1 MIKRWYDDMIERI
14 EMLRSNVEKIQEEI
28 ALAAKRAGRQSTDIT
43 LVAASKTQSSETIRD
58 VIAAGIKVCGENRV
72 QELLPHLEDKAY
84 EGAQVH
90 FIGHLQTN
98 KVRQIVGEVS
108 LIQSVDSQRLLDAI
122 DKEAEKRGLVQDV
135 LLEVNI
141 GKEENKGGVLPENL
155 PALVDYSSGL
165 THLRLR
171 GLMCIP
177 PAEADKFQL
186 RAFFAQTRQL
196 FIDTRGKMGDNN
208 SDIDCLSMGMSGD
221 FALAIE
227 EGATMVRVGTALFG
241 ARPPLR

>member
-1 MIKRWYDDMIERI
+1 MNERQREI
-14 EMLRSNVEKIQEEI
+14 AQNIARIQEEMTAA
-28 ALAAKRAGRQSTDIT
+28 ALRAGRNPDEIT
-43 LVAASKTQSSETIRD
+43 LIAASKTQSSETIRD
-58 VIAAGIKVCGENRV
+58 AIAAGIRVCGENRV

-84 EGAQVH
+84 EGAEVH

-108 LIQSVDSQRLLDAI
+108 LIQSVDSDRLLDEI
-122 DKEAEKRGLVQDV
+122 EKQAEKRGIRQDV

-141 GKEENKGGVLPENL
+141 GREENKGGVLPEKL
-155 PALVDYSSGL
+155 ADLVEYAKGL
-165 THLRLR
+165 SHVRLR

-177 PAEADKFQL
+177 PADAEETEL
-186 RAFFAQTRQL
+186 RALFAQTKQL
-196 FIDTRGKMGDNN
+196 FVDTRCKMGDNI

-221 FALAIE
+221 FSLAIE
-227 EGATMVRVGTALFG
+227 EGATMVRVGTAIFG

>member
-1 MIKRWYDDMIERI
+1 MSERQREI
-14 EMLRSNVEKIQEEI
+14 AQNIARIQEEI
-28 ALAAKRAGRQSTDIT
+28 TAAALRAGRNPEEIT
-43 LVAASKTQSSETIRD
+43 LIAASKTQSSETIRD
-58 VIAAGIKVCGENRV
+58 AIAAGIRVCGENRV

-84 EGAQVH
+84 EGAEVH

-108 LIQSVDSQRLLDAI
+108 IIQSVDSDRLLDEI
-122 DKEAEKRGLVQDV
+122 EKQAEKRGIRQDI

-141 GKEENKGGVLPENL
+141 GREENKGGVLPEKL
-155 PALVDYSSGL
+155 ADLVEYARGL
-165 THLRLR
+165 SHVRLR

-177 PAEADKFQL
+177 PADADETQL
-186 RAFFAQTRQL
+186 RALFAQTKQL
-196 FIDTRGKMGDNN
+196 FVDTRCKMGDNI

-221 FALAIE
+221 FSLAIE
-227 EGATMVRVGTALFG
+227 EGATMVRVGTAIFG

>member
-1 MIKRWYDDMIERI
+1 MSERQREI
-14 EMLRSNVEKIQEEI
+14 AQNIARIQEEMTAA
-28 ALAAKRAGRQSTDIT
+28 ALRAGRNPDEIT
-43 LVAASKTQSSETIRD
+43 LIAASKTQSSETIRD
-58 VIAAGIKVCGENRV
+58 AIAAGIRVCGENRV

-84 EGAQVH
+84 EGAEVH

-108 LIQSVDSQRLLDAI
+108 LIQSVDSDRLLDEI
-122 DKEAEKRGLVQDV
+122 EKQAEKRGIRQDV

-141 GKEENKGGVLPENL
+141 GREENKGGVLPEKLADLVEYAKGL
-155 PALVDYSSGL
+155 PHV
-165 THLRLR
+165 RLR

-177 PAEADKFQL
+177 PADAEETEL
-186 RAFFAQTRQL
+186 RALFAQTKQL
-196 FIDTRGKMGDNN
+196 FVDTRCKMGDNI

-221 FALAIE
+221 FSLAIE
-227 EGATMVRVGTALFG
+227 EGATMVRVGTAIFG